1 MGVPSSLCQCLA
13 ALAGGFF
20 ALSYLESPGTTM
32 FKRMILPVL
41 LLAFATDDSA
51 RKSEPPTHG
60 LATPYTKTET
70 IPSVDTQISMPIVR
84 KDQRVVTALDSKNLN
99 YQFLQEG
106 KIFRVGFN
114 LSNHRHH
121 FGMIAS
127 FYEKL
132 NPIDPYTPS
141 IRRIWAIAY
150 SDPKLPSAE
159 TLASLMIESGKRKIG
174 AWEMFRGPNDN
185 YTVVYDVKAYADSS
199 ADTLLLFVA
208 GVAEVADLAEQ
219 QFEALA
225 AKAHKNDPS
234 FKPEIDKF

>member
-1 MGVPSSLCQCLA
+1 
-13 ALAGGFF
+13 
-20 ALSYLESPGTTM
+20 M
-32 FKRMILPVL
+32 FKRMIPPVL

-51 RKSEPPTHG
+51 RKPEPPTHG

-70 IPSVDTQISMPIVR
+70 IPSVDTQTSMPIVR

-114 LSNHRHH
+114 LANHRHH

-127 FYEKL
+127 FHEKL

-159 TLASLMIESGKRKIG
+159 TLAGLMIESGKRKIG
-174 AWEMFRGPNDN
+174 AWEMFRESQMAITLSCMTLKHTPIVPP
-185 YTVVYDVKAYADSS
+185 THFFRSWQASPTLPIWLSS
-199 ADTLLLFVA
+199 SL
-208 GVAEVADLAEQ
+208 
-219 QFEALA
+219 
-225 AKAHKNDPS
+225 KS
-234 FKPEIDKF
+234 